1 MSKNISNLSGRI
13 GLKDNLFK
21 QISENT
27 LSDNPQDIKEIAKKH
42 NLGVSTLHGA
52 ESFYEFL
59 RPSHREKK
67 AFVCNG
73 SACMCAGTQDKLKD
87 KLKEKLGDDKV
98 GEMFC
103 LGHCYENHAFH
114 YDGENYAG
122 KDIEKIDQILKGEE
136 IKQEKFFSKSFATTS
151 FLMDDK
157 LSSTD
162 QFKDQLSK
170 FLKSDKK
177 EIVKSLLDSN
187 LTGRGGAGFPT
198 GMKWDFCSK
207 AKGDKKYVI
216 CNADEGD
223 SGAFSDRYLLEDQP
237 LKVIFGMVMC
247 GFVIGSDEGVLYIR
261 GEYPKSIEALNG
273 SINELKKLGLL
284 GENILGTDFSFDLGI
299 CIGQGAY
306 ICGEE
311 TALIASI
318 EAING
323 SINELKKLGLLGE
336 NILGT
341 NFSFDLGICIGQGA
355 YICGEETALIA
366 SIEGRRAEVD
376 VRPPFPVTEG
386 LYKKPTVVN
395 NVETLAAATG
405 ILING
410 SEKFSSIGNKKS
422 AGTKLVCLDSFF
434 NNPGVY
440 EIDMGTPMKKI
451 FNEIGGGYKEPLKA
465 FQIGGPL
472 GGVVPLSEIENLN
485 LDFQEFTAKG
495 FMLGHASVVS
505 IPKDF
510 SMAEYIH
517 HLFEFSAEESCG
529 KCFPGRL
536 GSYRGKEMFDQ
547 AKKKTAK
554 IPLKLLE
561 ELLVT
566 MKKGCLCALCGA
578 IPTPIQNILKYFG
591 DEMKNDMVKDN

>member
-1 MSKNISNLSGRI
+1 MSKNISNLSGKV
-13 GLKDNLFK
+13 GLKYNLFQK
-21 QISENT
+21 I
-27 LSDNPQDIKEIAKKH
+27 SDNVLNNHPKDNKDIANEY
-42 NLGVSTLHGA
+42 NLGVSTVYGA

-59 RPSHREKK
+59 RPAHREKK

-73 SACMCAGTQDKLKD
+73 SACMCSGTQDKLKET
-87 KLKEKLGDDKV
+87 LREKLGKDKV
-98 GEMFC
+98 GTMFC
-103 LGHCYENHAFH
+103 LGYCYENNAFH
-114 YDGENYAG
+114 YNGENYAG
-122 KDIEKIDQILKGEE
+122 KDIEKIDQIIKGEK
-136 IKQEKFFSKSFATTS
+136 IQQDKYFSKSYATTS

-157 LSSTD
+157 LLSIS
-162 QFKDQLSK
+162 QVREQLTK
-170 FLKSDKK
+170 FLKTDKK
-177 EIVKSLLDSN
+177 EIIKTILDSN

-198 GMKWDFCSK
+198 GMKWDFCSREK
-207 AKGDKKYVI
+207 VKKKYVI

-237 LKVIFGMVMC
+237 LKVLFAMIIC
-247 GFVIGSDEGVLYIR
+247 GYVIGSDEGVLYIR
-261 GEYPKSIEALNG
+261 GEYPKSIEAING
-273 SINELKKLGLL
+273 CINELKKAGLL
-284 GENILGTDFSFDLGI
+284 GENILGTGFSFDI
-299 CIGQGAY
+299 Y
-306 ICGEE
+306 
-311 TALIASI
+311 
-318 EAING
+318 
-323 SINELKKLGLLGE
+323 
-336 NILGT
+336 
-341 NFSFDLGICIGQGA
+341 ICIGQGA

-395 NVETLAAATG
+395 NVETLAAVTG

-410 SEKFSSIGNKKS
+410 ADKFAAIGNKKS

-434 NNPGVY
+434 KNPGVY

-451 FNEIGGGYKEPLKA
+451 FNEIGGGYKEPVKA

-472 GGVVPLSEIENLN
+472 GGVVPLSEIDNLN
-485 LDFQEFTAKG
+485 LDFQEFSAKG

-510 SMAEYIH
+510 PMVEYIH

-547 AKKKTAK
+547 VKNKTAK
-554 IPLKLLE
+554 IPLKLLND
-561 ELLVT
+561 LLVT
-566 MKKGCLCALCGA
+566 MQKGCLCALCGA
-578 IPTPIQNILKYFG
+578 IPTPINNILKYFSS
-591 DEMKNDMVKDN
+591 EMKNDISA

>member
-13 GLKDNLFK
+13 GLKNNLFQK
-21 QISENT
+21 ISERSLASTN
-27 LSDNPQDIKEIAKKH
+27 DNGMKEIADQY
-42 NLGVSTLHGA
+42 NVGVSTIHGA

-73 SACMCAGTQDKLKD
+73 SACMCAGTQGPLKKKLQ
-87 KLKEKLGDDKV
+87 EKLGKDKV

-122 KDIEKIDQILKGEE
+122 KDINKIDEIIKGKE
-136 IKQEKFFSKSFATTS
+136 IKQEKFFSKSYAKTS

-157 LSSTD
+157 LSNLD
-162 QFKDQLSK
+162 QFKQLFEK
-170 FLKSDKK
+170 VIKIDTK
-177 EIVKSLLDSN
+177 EIIKSLLDSN

-198 GMKWDFCSK
+198 GMKWDFCGKTKSE
-207 AKGDKKYVI
+207 KKYVV

-237 LKVIFGMVMC
+237 LKVLFGMVIC
-247 GFVIGSDEGVLYIR
+247 GYVIGSNEGVLYIR
-261 GEYPKSIEALNG
+261 GEYPKSIEAING
-273 SINELKKLGLL
+273 SINSLKEAGLL
-284 GENILGTDFSFDLGI
+284 GENILGTSFSFDL
-299 CIGQGAY
+299 
-306 ICGEE
+306 
-311 TALIASI
+311 
-318 EAING
+318 N
-323 SINELKKLGLLGE
+323 
-336 NILGT
+336 
-341 NFSFDLGICIGQGA
+341 ICIGQGA

-405 ILING
+405 ILIHG
-410 SEKFSSIGNKKS
+410 ADKFSSIGNKKS

-440 EIDMGTPMKKI
+440 EIDMGTPIKNI
-451 FNEIGGGYKEPLKA
+451 FNDIGGGFKEAVKA
-465 FQIGGPL
+465 LQIGGPL
-472 GGVVPLSEIENLN
+472 GGVVPLTEAEKLN
-485 LDFQEFTAKG
+485 LDFQEFTEAG
-495 FMLGHASVVS
+495 FMLGHGSIVS

-510 SMAEYIH
+510 PMVEYIH

-547 AKKKTAK
+547 YKNKSAK
-554 IPLKLLE
+554 IPLKLLN

-566 MKKGCLCALCGA
+566 MEKGCLCALCGA
-578 IPTPIQNILKYFG
+578 IPAPIMNILKYFG
-591 DEMKNDMVKDN
+591 DELKNDIVKDN

>member
-1 MSKNISNLSGRI
+1 MSKNISNLSGKV
-13 GLKDNLFK
+13 GLKYNLFQK
-21 QISENT
+21 I
-27 LSDNPQDIKEIAKKH
+27 SDNVLKNHPKDNKDIANEY
-42 NLGVSTLHGA
+42 NLGVSTVYGA

-59 RPSHREKK
+59 RPAHREKK

-73 SACMCAGTQDKLKD
+73 SACMCSGTQDKLKET
-87 KLKEKLGDDKV
+87 LREKLGKDKV
-98 GEMFC
+98 GTMFC
-103 LGHCYENHAFH
+103 LGYCYENNAFH
-114 YDGENYAG
+114 YNGENYAG
-122 KDIEKIDQILKGEE
+122 KDIEKIDQIIKGEK
-136 IKQEKFFSKSFATTS
+136 IQQDKYFSKSYATTS

-157 LSSTD
+157 LLSIS
-162 QFKDQLSK
+162 QVKEQLTK
-170 FLKSDKK
+170 FLKTDKK
-177 EIVKSLLDSN
+177 EIIKTILDSN

-198 GMKWDFCSK
+198 GMKWDFCSREK
-207 AKGDKKYVI
+207 VKKKYVI

-237 LKVIFGMVMC
+237 LKVLFAMIIC
-247 GFVIGSDEGVLYIR
+247 GYVIGSDEGVLYIR
-261 GEYPKSIEALNG
+261 GEYPKSIEAING
-273 SINELKKLGLL
+273 CINELKKAGLL
-284 GENILGTDFSFDLGI
+284 GENILGTGFSFDI
-299 CIGQGAY
+299 Y
-306 ICGEE
+306 
-311 TALIASI
+311 
-318 EAING
+318 
-323 SINELKKLGLLGE
+323 
-336 NILGT
+336 
-341 NFSFDLGICIGQGA
+341 ICIGQGA

-395 NVETLAAATG
+395 NVETLAAVTG

-410 SEKFSSIGNKKS
+410 ADKFAAIGNKKS

-434 NNPGVY
+434 KNPGVY

-451 FNEIGGGYKEPLKA
+451 FNEIGGGYKEPVKA

-472 GGVVPLSEIENLN
+472 GGVVPLSEIDNLN
-485 LDFQEFTAKG
+485 LDFQEFSAKG

-510 SMAEYIH
+510 PMVEYIH

-547 AKKKTAK
+547 VKNKTAK
-554 IPLKLLE
+554 IPMQLLNDLLK
-561 ELLVT
+561 T
-566 MKKGCLCALCGA
+566 MQKGCLCALCGA
-578 IPTPIQNILKYFG
+578 IPTPINNILKYFSS
-591 DEMKNDMVKDN
+591 EMKSDISA

>member
-1 MSKNISNLSGRI
+1 MSKNISKLSGRI
-13 GLKDNLFK
+13 GLKDNLFQK
-21 QISENT
+21 MSKIS
-27 LSDNPQDIKEIAKKH
+27 LSSKNGGSLNEIKEVAEKYHVGI
-42 NLGVSTLHGA
+42 STFHGA

-59 RPSHREKK
+59 RPEHRAKK

-73 SACMCAGTQDKLKD
+73 SACMCAGTQEPLKKKLQD
-87 KLKEKLGDDKV
+87 KLGDDKV

-122 KDIEKIDQILKGEE
+122 SDISKIDQIIKGEK
-136 IKQEKFFSKSFATTS
+136 IDQEKFFSKSFASTS

-157 LSSTD
+157 LSSID
-162 QFKDQLSK
+162 QFKENLNRFIK
-170 FLKSDKK
+170 ADKK
-177 EIVKSLLDSN
+177 EIISLLSSSN
-187 LTGRGGAGFPT
+187 LTGRGGAGFPA

-207 AKGDKKYVI
+207 TNSEKKYVV

-237 LKVIFGMVMC
+237 LKVLFAMMIC
-247 GFVIGSDEGVLYIR
+247 GYAIGSDEGVLYIR
-261 GEYPKSIEALNG
+261 GEYPKSIEAING
-273 SINELKKLGLL
+273 CINELKNKKLL
-284 GENILGTDFSFDLGI
+284 GKDILGTKFSFDL
-299 CIGQGAY
+299 
-306 ICGEE
+306 
-311 TALIASI
+311 
-318 EAING
+318 N
-323 SINELKKLGLLGE
+323 
-336 NILGT
+336 
-341 NFSFDLGICIGQGA
+341 ICIGQGA

-405 ILING
+405 ILLNG
-410 SEKFSSIGNKKS
+410 ADKFSSIGNKKS

-434 NNPGVY
+434 KNPGVY
-440 EIDMGTPMKKI
+440 EIDMGTSMKKI
-451 FNEIGGGYKEPLKA
+451 FNEIGGGFKEPVKA
-465 FQIGGPL
+465 LQIGGPL
-472 GGVVPLSEIENLN
+472 GGVIPIAEAEKLN
-485 LDFQEFTAKG
+485 LDFQEFSAAG
-495 FMLGHASVVS
+495 FMLGHASIVS
-505 IPKDF
+505 IPKNF
-510 SMAEYIH
+510 PMVEYIH

-547 AKKKTAK
+547 AKNKTAK
-554 IPLKLLE
+554 IPLKLLN

-566 MKKGCLCALCGA
+566 MQKGCLCALCGA
-578 IPTPIQNILKYFG
+578 IPMPIMNILKYFG

>member
-1 MSKNISNLSGRI
+1 MSKNISNLSGKV
-13 GLKDNLFK
+13 GLKHNLFQK
-21 QISENT
+21 I
-27 LSDNPQDIKEIAKKH
+27 SDNVLKNHPKDNKEIANEY
-42 NLGVSTLHGA
+42 NLGVSTVYGA

-59 RPSHREKK
+59 RPAHREKK

-73 SACMCAGTQDKLKD
+73 SACMCSGTQDKLKET
-87 KLKEKLGDDKV
+87 LREKLGKDKV
-98 GEMFC
+98 GTMFC
-103 LGHCYENHAFH
+103 LGYCYENNAFH
-114 YDGENYAG
+114 YNGENYAG
-122 KDIEKIDQILKGEE
+122 KDIEKIDQIIKGEK
-136 IKQEKFFSKSFATTS
+136 IQQDKYFSKSYATTS

-157 LSSTD
+157 LLSIS
-162 QFKDQLSK
+162 QVREQLTK
-170 FLKSDKK
+170 FLKTDKK
-177 EIVKSLLDSN
+177 EIIKTILDSN

-198 GMKWDFCSK
+198 GMKWDFCSREK
-207 AKGDKKYVI
+207 VKKKYVI

-237 LKVIFGMVMC
+237 LKVLFAMIIC
-247 GFVIGSDEGVLYIR
+247 GYVIGGDEGVLYIR
-261 GEYPKSIEALNG
+261 GEYPKSIEAING
-273 SINELKKLGLL
+273 CINELKKAGLL
-284 GENILGTDFSFDLGI
+284 GENILGTGFSFDI
-299 CIGQGAY
+299 Y
-306 ICGEE
+306 
-311 TALIASI
+311 
-318 EAING
+318 
-323 SINELKKLGLLGE
+323 
-336 NILGT
+336 
-341 NFSFDLGICIGQGA
+341 ICIGQGA

-395 NVETLAAATG
+395 NVETLAAVTG

-410 SEKFSSIGNKKS
+410 ADKFAAIGNKKS

-434 NNPGVY
+434 KNPGVY

-451 FNEIGGGYKEPLKA
+451 FNEIGGGYKEPVKA

-472 GGVVPLSEIENLN
+472 GGVVPLSEIDNLN
-485 LDFQEFTAKG
+485 LDFQEFSAKG

-510 SMAEYIH
+510 PMVEYIH

-547 AKKKTAK
+547 VKNKTAK
-554 IPLKLLE
+554 IPLKLLND
-561 ELLVT
+561 LLVT
-566 MKKGCLCALCGA
+566 MQKGCLCALCGA
-578 IPTPIQNILKYFG
+578 IPTPIMNILKYFSN
-591 DEMKNDMVKDN
+591 EMKNDISA

>member
-13 GLKDNLFK
+13 GLKNNLFQK
-21 QISENT
+21 ISERSLKSKND
-27 LSDNPQDIKEIAKKH
+27 SGIKEIAEEYKM
-42 NLGVSTLHGA
+42 GVSTIHGA

-73 SACMCAGTQDKLKD
+73 SACMCAGTQETLKK
-87 KLKEKLGDDKV
+87 KLKEKLGKDKV

-122 KDIEKIDQILKGEE
+122 KDINQIDKIIKGEN
-136 IKQEKFFSKSFATTS
+136 IKQDKYISKSFATTS

-157 LSSTD
+157 LSNID
-162 QFKDQLSK
+162 QVKNNLKK
-170 FLKSDKK
+170 FLNTDKK
-177 EIVKSLLDSN
+177 EIVNSLLSSN

-207 AKGDKKYVI
+207 AKSEKKYVV

-237 LKVIFGMVMC
+237 LKVLFGMIIC
-247 GFVIGSDEGVLYIR
+247 GYVIGSNEGVLYIR
-261 GEYPKSIEALNG
+261 GEYPKSIEA
-273 SINELKKLGLL
+273 
-284 GENILGTDFSFDLGI
+284 
-299 CIGQGAY
+299 
-306 ICGEE
+306 
-311 TALIASI
+311 
-318 EAING
+318 ING
-323 SINELKKLGLLGE
+323 SINELKNAGLLGE
-336 NILGT
+336 KILGT
-341 NFSFDLGICIGQGA
+341 NFSFDLNICIGQGA

-405 ILING
+405 ILLNG
-410 SEKFSSIGNKKS
+410 ADKFSAIGNKKS

-451 FNEIGGGYKEPLKA
+451 FEEFGGGLKEDIKA

-472 GGVVPLSEIENLN
+472 GGVVPASEIEKLN
-485 LDFQEFTAKG
+485 LDFQEFTAAG

-505 IPKDF
+505 IPKNF

-547 AKKKTAK
+547 LKKGTSK
-554 IPLKLLE
+554 IPIKLLN
-561 ELLVT
+561 ELLIT

-578 IPTPIQNILKYFG
+578 IPTPIMNILKYFG
-591 DEMKNDMVKDN
+591 DEMKNDILKDN

>member
-13 GLKDNLFK
+13 GLKNNLFQK
-21 QISENT
+21 ISERS
-27 LSDNPQDIKEIAKKH
+27 LKSKDSAGMKEIA
-42 NLGVSTLHGA
+42 NEYNMGVSTIHGA

-73 SACMCAGTQDKLKD
+73 SACMCAGTQEPLKKKLQDKL
-87 KLKEKLGDDKV
+87 GSDKV

-103 LGHCYENHAFH
+103 LGYCYENNAFH

-122 KDIEKIDQILKGEE
+122 NDINKIDDIIKGKS
-136 IKQEKFFSKSFATTS
+136 IIQEKFVSKSYATTS

-157 LSSTD
+157 LSD
-162 QFKDQLSK
+162 LNKFKDHLGK
-170 FLKSDKK
+170 FLKKDKE
-177 EIVKSLLDSN
+177 EIIKSLLLSN

-207 AKGDKKYVI
+207 AKSEKKYVI

-237 LKVIFGMVMC
+237 LKVIFGMVIC
-247 GFVIGSDEGVLYIR
+247 GYVIGGNEGVLYIR
-261 GEYPKSIEALNG
+261 GEYPKSIEALNA
-273 SINELKKLGLL
+273 SINALKEAGLL
-284 GENILGTDFSFDLGI
+284 GEKILGTDFCFDL
-299 CIGQGAY
+299 
-306 ICGEE
+306 
-311 TALIASI
+311 
-318 EAING
+318 N
-323 SINELKKLGLLGE
+323 
-336 NILGT
+336 
-341 NFSFDLGICIGQGA
+341 ICIGQGA

-395 NVETLAAATG
+395 NVETLAAAAG
-405 ILING
+405 ILLNG
-410 SEKFSSIGNKKS
+410 AEKFSSIGNKKS

-440 EIDMGTPMKKI
+440 EIDMCTPMKKI
-451 FNEIGGGYKEPLKA
+451 FYEIGGGLNKPVKA

-472 GGVVPLSEIENLN
+472 GGVVPTQEIENLN
-485 LDFQEFTAKG
+485 LDFQEFTKAG

-505 IPKDF
+505 IPSNFNMID
-510 SMAEYIH
+510 YIH

-547 AKKKTAK
+547 VKNKSAK
-554 IPLKLLE
+554 IPLKLLND
-561 ELLVT
+561 LLIT

-578 IPTPIQNILKYFG
+578 IPTPIMNILKYFG
-591 DEMKNDMVKDN
+591 DEVKDDIVKEN

>member
-1 MSKNISNLSGRI
+1 MSKNISNLSGKV
-13 GLKDNLFK
+13 GLKHNLFQK
-21 QISENT
+21 ISENV
-27 LSDNPQDIKEIAKKH
+27 LKNHPKDNKEIANEY
-42 NLGVSTLHGA
+42 NLGVSTVYGA

-59 RPSHREKK
+59 RPAHREKK

-73 SACMCAGTQDKLKD
+73 SACMCAGTQDKLKET
-87 KLKEKLGDDKV
+87 LKAKLGQDKV
-98 GEMFC
+98 GSMFC
-103 LGHCYENHAFH
+103 LGYCYENNAFH
-114 YDGENYAG
+114 YNGENYAG
-122 KDIEKIDQILKGEE
+122 KDIEKIDQILKGEK
-136 IKQEKFFSKSFATTS
+136 IKQDKFFSKSYATTS

-157 LSSTD
+157 LSSIS
-162 QFKDQLSK
+162 QVKDQLSK
-170 FLKSDKK
+170 FLKKDKK
-177 EIVKSLLDSN
+177 EIIKSILDSN

-198 GMKWDFCSK
+198 GMKWDFCSREK
-207 AKGDKKYVI
+207 VKKKYVI

-237 LKVIFGMVMC
+237 LKVLFAMIIC
-247 GFVIGSDEGVLYIR
+247 GYVIGSDEGVLYIR
-261 GEYPKSIEALNG
+261 GEYPKSIEAING
-273 SINELKKLGLL
+273 CINKLKKAGLL
-284 GENILGTDFSFDLGI
+284 GENILGTGFSFDI
-299 CIGQGAY
+299 Y
-306 ICGEE
+306 
-311 TALIASI
+311 
-318 EAING
+318 
-323 SINELKKLGLLGE
+323 
-336 NILGT
+336 
-341 NFSFDLGICIGQGA
+341 ICIGQGA

-395 NVETLAAATG
+395 NVETLAAVTG

-410 SEKFSSIGNKKS
+410 ADKFAAIGNKKS

-434 NNPGVY
+434 KNPGVY

-451 FNEIGGGYKEPLKA
+451 FNDIGGGYKEPVKA

-472 GGVVPLSEIENLN
+472 GGVVPLSEIDNLN
-485 LDFQEFTAKG
+485 LDFQEFSAKG

-510 SMAEYIH
+510 PMVEYIH

-547 AKKKTAK
+547 VKKKTAK
-554 IPLKLLE
+554 IPMQLLNDLLK
-561 ELLVT
+561 T
-566 MKKGCLCALCGA
+566 MQKGCLCALCGA
-578 IPTPIQNILKYFG
+578 IPTPINNILKYFSS
-591 DEMKNDMVKDN
+591 EMKNDISA

>member
-13 GLKDNLFK
+13 GLKNNLFQK
-21 QISENT
+21 ISERSLASTN
-27 LSDNPQDIKEIAKKH
+27 DNGMKEIADQY
-42 NLGVSTLHGA
+42 NVGVSTIHGA

-59 RPSHREKK
+59 RPAHREKK

-73 SACMCAGTQDKLKD
+73 SACMCAGTQGPLKKKLQ
-87 KLKEKLGDDKV
+87 EKLGEDKI

-122 KDIEKIDQILKGEE
+122 KDINKIDEIIKGKE
-136 IKQEKFFSKSFATTS
+136 IKQEKFFSKSYAKTS

-157 LSSTD
+157 LSNLD
-162 QFKDQLSK
+162 QFKQLFEK
-170 FLKSDKK
+170 VIKIDTK
-177 EIVKSLLDSN
+177 EIIKSLLDSN

-198 GMKWDFCSK
+198 GMKWDFCGKTKSE
-207 AKGDKKYVI
+207 KKYVV

-237 LKVIFGMVMC
+237 LKVLFGMVIC
-247 GFVIGSDEGVLYIR
+247 GYVIGSNEGVLYIR
-261 GEYPKSIEALNG
+261 GEYPKSIEAING
-273 SINELKKLGLL
+273 SINSLKEAGLL
-284 GENILGTDFSFDLGI
+284 GENILGTSFSFDL
-299 CIGQGAY
+299 
-306 ICGEE
+306 
-311 TALIASI
+311 
-318 EAING
+318 N
-323 SINELKKLGLLGE
+323 
-336 NILGT
+336 
-341 NFSFDLGICIGQGA
+341 ICIGQGA

-405 ILING
+405 ILIHG
-410 SEKFSSIGNKKS
+410 ADKFSSIGNKKS

-440 EIDMGTPMKKI
+440 EIDMGTPIKNI
-451 FNEIGGGYKEPLKA
+451 FNDIGGGFKEAVKA
-465 FQIGGPL
+465 LQIGGPL
-472 GGVVPLSEIENLN
+472 GGVVPLTEVEKLN
-485 LDFQEFTAKG
+485 LDFQEFTEAG
-495 FMLGHASVVS
+495 FMLGHGSIVS

-510 SMAEYIH
+510 PMVEYIH

-547 AKKKTAK
+547 FKNKSTK
-554 IPLKLLE
+554 IPLKLLN

-566 MKKGCLCALCGA
+566 MQKGCLCALCGA
-578 IPTPIQNILKYFG
+578 IPTPIMNILKYFG
-591 DEMKNDMVKDN
+591 DELKNDIVKDN

>member
-13 GLKDNLFK
+13 GLKNNLFQK
-21 QISENT
+21 ISERSLASTN
-27 LSDNPQDIKEIAKKH
+27 DNGMKEIADQY
-42 NLGVSTLHGA
+42 NVGVSTIHGA

-73 SACMCAGTQDKLKD
+73 SACMCGGTQGPLKKKLQ
-87 KLKEKLGDDKV
+87 EKLGEDKV
-98 GEMFC
+98 GKMFC

-122 KDIEKIDQILKGEE
+122 KDINKIDEIIKGKE
-136 IKQEKFFSKSFATTS
+136 IKQEKFFSKSYAKTS

-157 LSSTD
+157 LSNLD
-162 QFKDQLSK
+162 QFKQLFEK
-170 FLKSDKK
+170 VIKIDTK
-177 EIVKSLLDSN
+177 EIIKSLLDSN

-198 GMKWDFCSK
+198 GMKWDFCGKTKSE
-207 AKGDKKYVI
+207 KKYVV

-237 LKVIFGMVMC
+237 LKVLFGMVIC
-247 GFVIGSDEGVLYIR
+247 GYVIGSNEGVLYIR
-261 GEYPKSIEALNG
+261 GEYPKSIEAING
-273 SINELKKLGLL
+273 SINSLKEAGLL
-284 GENILGTDFSFDLGI
+284 GENILGTSFSFDL
-299 CIGQGAY
+299 
-306 ICGEE
+306 
-311 TALIASI
+311 
-318 EAING
+318 N
-323 SINELKKLGLLGE
+323 
-336 NILGT
+336 
-341 NFSFDLGICIGQGA
+341 ICIGQGA

-405 ILING
+405 ILIHG
-410 SEKFSSIGNKKS
+410 ADKFSSIGNKKS

-440 EIDMGTPMKKI
+440 EIDMGTPIKNI
-451 FNEIGGGYKEPLKA
+451 FNDIGGGFKEAVKA
-465 FQIGGPL
+465 LQIGGPL
-472 GGVVPLSEIENLN
+472 GGVVPLTEAEKLN
-485 LDFQEFTAKG
+485 LDFQEFTEAG
-495 FMLGHASVVS
+495 FMLGHGSIVS

-510 SMAEYIH
+510 PMVEYIH

-547 AKKKTAK
+547 FKNKSAK
-554 IPLKLLE
+554 IPLKLLN

-566 MKKGCLCALCGA
+566 MQKGCLCALCGA
-578 IPTPIQNILKYFG
+578 IPTPIMNILKYFG
-591 DEMKNDMVKDN
+591 DELKNDIVKDN

>member
-1 MSKNISNLSGRI
+1 VSKNISNLSGRI

-21 QISENT
+21 KISENS
-27 LSDNPQDIKEIAKKH
+27 LSNSPKDIKDIAKEY

-73 SACMCAGTQDKLKD
+73 SACMCAGTQE
-87 KLKEKLGDDKV
+87 KLKETLKSKLGDDKV

-103 LGHCYENHAFH
+103 LGHCYENKAFH

-122 KDIEKIDQILKGEE
+122 NDIEKIDQIIKGEK
-136 IKQEKFFSKSFATTS
+136 IDQDKYFSKSFASTS

-157 LSSTD
+157 LSTIEK
-162 QFKDQLSK
+162 FKDHLNVV
-170 FLKSDKK
+170 LKKDKK
-177 EIVKSLLDSN
+177 EIIQSLLNSN

-207 AKGDKKYVI
+207 APGDKKYVI

-247 GFVIGSDEGVLYIR
+247 GYVIGSNEGVLYIR
-261 GEYPKSIEALNG
+261 GEYPKSIEA
-273 SINELKKLGLL
+273 
-284 GENILGTDFSFDLGI
+284 
-299 CIGQGAY
+299 
-306 ICGEE
+306 
-311 TALIASI
+311 
-318 EAING
+318 ING
-323 SINELKKLGLLGE
+323 CINQLKQDGLLGE

-341 NFSFDLGICIGQGA
+341 NFSFDLNICIGQGA

-395 NVETLAAATG
+395 NVETLAAAAG
-405 ILING
+405 IHLNG
-410 SEKFSSIGNKKS
+410 AEKFSAIGNKKS

-434 NNPGVY
+434 NNPGIY
-440 EIDMGTPMKKI
+440 EIEMGTPMKKI
-451 FNEIGGGYKEPLKA
+451 FEEIGGGYKEPVKA

-472 GGVVPLSEIENLN
+472 GGVVPLSEIDNLN

-510 SMAEYIH
+510 PMTEYIH

-547 AKKKTAK
+547 FKNKTAK
-554 IPLKLLE
+554 IPLKLLN

-566 MKKGCLCALCGA
+566 MQKGCLCALCGA
-578 IPTPIQNILKYFG
+578 IPTPIMNILKYFG

>member
-13 GLKDNLFK
+13 GLKNNLFQK
-21 QISENT
+21 
-27 LSDNPQDIKEIAKKH
+27 LSDRSLNSKDDAGIKEIAEEYKM
-42 NLGVSTLHGA
+42 GVSTIHGA

-73 SACMCAGTQDKLKD
+73 SACMCAGTQEPLKKKLQ
-87 KLKEKLGDDKV
+87 EKLGDDKV

-122 KDIEKIDQILKGEE
+122 NDINQIDQIIKGEK

-157 LSSTD
+157 LSNFD
-162 QFKDQLSK
+162 QFKEHLEK
-170 FLKSDKK
+170 FIKTDKK
-177 EIVKSLLDSN
+177 EIINSLLSSN

-207 AKGDKKYVI
+207 TKSEKKYVV

-237 LKVIFGMVMC
+237 LKVLFGMIVC
-247 GFVIGSDEGVLYIR
+247 GFVIGSNEGVLYIR
-261 GEYPKSIEALNG
+261 GEYPKSIETING
-273 SINELKKLGLL
+273 CINSLKEAGLL
-284 GENILGTDFSFDLGI
+284 GEKILGTEFSFDL
-299 CIGQGAY
+299 
-306 ICGEE
+306 
-311 TALIASI
+311 
-318 EAING
+318 N
-323 SINELKKLGLLGE
+323 
-336 NILGT
+336 
-341 NFSFDLGICIGQGA
+341 ICIGQGA

-405 ILING
+405 ILLNG
-410 SEKFSSIGNKKS
+410 AEKFSSVGNKKS

-451 FNEIGGGYKEPLKA
+451 FEEYGGGYKEDVKA

-472 GGVVPLSEIENLN
+472 GGVVPISEIEKLN
-485 LDFQEFTAKG
+485 LDFQEFTKAG

-510 SMAEYIH
+510 NMAEYIH

-529 KCFPGRL
+529 KCFPGRI

-547 AKKKTAK
+547 LKKGTSK
-554 IPLKLLE
+554 IPLKLLN

-566 MKKGCLCALCGA
+566 MQKGCLCALCGA
-578 IPTPIQNILKYFG
+578 IPTPIMNILKYFG
-591 DEMKNDMVKDN
+591 DEIKNDIVKDN

>member
-1 MSKNISNLSGRI
+1 MSKNISKLSGRI
-13 GLKDNLFK
+13 GLKNNLFQK
-21 QISENT
+21 MSDSS
-27 LSDNPQDIKEIAKKH
+27 LSSKNGGGITKIKEIADEYH
-42 NLGVSTLHGA
+42 VGISTVHGA

-59 RPSHREKK
+59 RPEHRAKK

-73 SACMCAGTQDKLKD
+73 SACMCAGTQESLKKKLQ
-87 KLKEKLGDDKV
+87 EKLGNDKV

-103 LGHCYENHAFH
+103 LGHCYENYAFH

-122 KDIEKIDQILKGEE
+122 KDINRIDQIINGQKIE
-136 IKQEKFFSKSFATTS
+136 QEKFFSKSFATTS

-157 LSSTD
+157 LSNID
-162 QFKDQLSK
+162 QFKENLNK
-170 FLKSDKK
+170 FIKTDKK
-177 EIVKSLLDSN
+177 EIINSLLSSN

-207 AKGDKKYVI
+207 TKSEKKYVV

-237 LKVIFGMVMC
+237 LKVLFAMMIC
-247 GFVIGSDEGVLYIR
+247 GYAIGSDEGVLYIR
-261 GEYPKSIEALNG
+261 GEYPKSIEAING
-273 SINELKKLGLL
+273 CINALKDKKLL
-284 GENILGTDFSFDLGI
+284 GKEILGTKFSFDL
-299 CIGQGAY
+299 
-306 ICGEE
+306 
-311 TALIASI
+311 
-318 EAING
+318 N
-323 SINELKKLGLLGE
+323 
-336 NILGT
+336 
-341 NFSFDLGICIGQGA
+341 ICIGQGA

-395 NVETLAAATG
+395 NVESLAAATG
-405 ILING
+405 ILLNG
-410 SEKFSSIGNKKS
+410 ADKFSAIGNKKS

-434 NNPGVY
+434 KNPGVY

-451 FNEIGGGYKEPLKA
+451 FHEIGGGFNEPIKA
-465 FQIGGPL
+465 FQVGGPL
-472 GGVVPLSEIENLN
+472 GGVIPLDIAESLN
-485 LDFQEFTAKG
+485 LDFQEFTKAG

-505 IPKDF
+505 IPKNFKMFD
-510 SMAEYIH
+510 YIH
-517 HLFEFSAEESCG
+517 HLFEFTAEESCG

-547 AKKKTAK
+547 AEKKENK
-554 IPLKLLE
+554 IPLKLLN
-561 ELLVT
+561 ELLET

-578 IPTPIQNILKYFG
+578 IPVPISNILKYFG
-591 DEMKNDMVKDN
+591 DEIKSDIKA

>member
-1 MSKNISNLSGRI
+1 MSKNISKLSGRI
-13 GLKDNLFK
+13 GLRDNLFDE
-21 QISENT
+21 ISRSSLN
-27 LSDNPQDIKEIAKKH
+27 SDNGKGIKDIKEIAEKYKV
-42 NLGVSTLHGA
+42 GVSTIHGA

-73 SACMCAGTQDKLKD
+73 SACMCAGTQEPLKE

-103 LGHCYENHAFH
+103 LGYCYENHAFH
-114 YDGENYAG
+114 YDGKNYAG
-122 KDIEKIDQILKGEE
+122 EDIKKIDQIIKGEE
-136 IKQEKFFSKSFATTS
+136 INQEKFFSKSYATTS

-157 LSSTD
+157 LSNLSK
-162 QFKDQLSK
+162 FKDQLSK
-170 FLKSDKK
+170 FLKTEKS
-177 EIVKSLLDSN
+177 EIIKSLLSSN

-207 AKGDKKYVI
+207 AKSDKKYVI

-223 SGAFSDRYLLEDQP
+223 SGAYSDRYLLEDQP
-237 LKVIFGMVMC
+237 LKVIFGMVLC
-247 GFVIGSDEGVLYIR
+247 GYVIGGDEGVLYIR

-273 SINELKKLGLL
+273 SINSLKEAGLL
-284 GENILGTDFSFDLGI
+284 GKNILGTDFSFDL
-299 CIGQGAY
+299 
-306 ICGEE
+306 
-311 TALIASI
+311 
-318 EAING
+318 N
-323 SINELKKLGLLGE
+323 
-336 NILGT
+336 
-341 NFSFDLGICIGQGA
+341 ICIGQGA

-395 NVETLAAATG
+395 NVETLAAAAG
-405 ILING
+405 ILLNG
-410 SEKFSSIGNKKS
+410 AEKFSSIGNKKS

-440 EIDMGTPMKKI
+440 EIDMGTSMKKV
-451 FNEIGGGYKEPLKA
+451 FYEIGGGLNKSVKA

-472 GGVVPLSEIENLN
+472 GGVVPTKEIDNLN
-485 LDFQEFTAKG
+485 LDFQEFTAAG

-505 IPKDF
+505 IPSDF
-510 SMAEYIH
+510 NMVDYIH
-517 HLFEFSAEESCG
+517 HLFEFTAEESCG

-547 AKKKTAK
+547 VKNKSAK
-554 IPLKLLE
+554 IPLKLLN
-561 ELLVT
+561 ELLIT

-578 IPTPIQNILKYFG
+578 IPTPIMNILKYFG
-591 DEMKNDMVKDN
+591 HEMKDDMVKEN

>member
-1 MSKNISNLSGRI
+1 MSKNISKLSGRI
-13 GLKDNLFK
+13 GLRDNLFDE
-21 QISENT
+21 ISRSSLN
-27 LSDNPQDIKEIAKKH
+27 SDNGKGIKDIKEIAEKYKV
-42 NLGVSTLHGA
+42 GVSTIHGA

-73 SACMCAGTQDKLKD
+73 SACMCAGTQEPLKE
-87 KLKEKLGDDKV
+87 KLKEKLGNDKV

-103 LGHCYENHAFH
+103 LGYCYENHAFH
-114 YDGENYAG
+114 YDGKNYAG
-122 KDIEKIDQILKGEE
+122 EDIKKIDQIIKGEE
-136 IKQEKFFSKSFATTS
+136 INQEKFFSKSYATTS

-157 LSSTD
+157 LSD
-162 QFKDQLSK
+162 LRKFKDQLSK
-170 FLKSDKK
+170 FLKTEKS
-177 EIVKSLLDSN
+177 EIIKSLLSSN

-207 AKGDKKYVI
+207 AKSDKKYVI

-223 SGAFSDRYLLEDQP
+223 SGAYSDRYLLEDQP
-237 LKVIFGMVMC
+237 LKVIFGMVLC
-247 GFVIGSDEGVLYIR
+247 GYVIGGDEGVLYIR

-273 SINELKKLGLL
+273 SINSLKEAGLL
-284 GENILGTDFSFDLGI
+284 GKNILGTGFSFDL
-299 CIGQGAY
+299 
-306 ICGEE
+306 
-311 TALIASI
+311 
-318 EAING
+318 N
-323 SINELKKLGLLGE
+323 
-336 NILGT
+336 
-341 NFSFDLGICIGQGA
+341 ICIGQGA

-395 NVETLAAATG
+395 NVETLAAAAG
-405 ILING
+405 ILLNG
-410 SEKFSSIGNKKS
+410 AEKFSSIGNKKS

-440 EIDMGTPMKKI
+440 EIDMGTSMKKV
-451 FNEIGGGYKEPLKA
+451 FYEIGGGLNKSVKA

-472 GGVVPLSEIENLN
+472 GGVVPIKEIDNLN
-485 LDFQEFTAKG
+485 LDFQEFTAAG

-505 IPKDF
+505 IPSDF
-510 SMAEYIH
+510 NMVDYIH
-517 HLFEFSAEESCG
+517 HLFEFTAEESCG

-547 AKKKTAK
+547 VRNKSAK
-554 IPLKLLE
+554 IPLKLLN
-561 ELLVT
+561 ELLIT

-578 IPTPIQNILKYFG
+578 IPTPIMNILKYFG
-591 DEMKNDMVKDN
+591 HEMKDDMVKEN

>member
-1 MSKNISNLSGRI
+1 VSKNISNLSGRI
-13 GLKDNLFK
+13 GLKNNLFQK
-21 QISENT
+21 ISERSLASKN
-27 LSDNPQDIKEIAKKH
+27 DNGMKEIADQY
-42 NLGVSTLHGA
+42 NVGVSTIHGA

-59 RPSHREKK
+59 RPSHRAKK

-73 SACMCAGTQDKLKD
+73 SACMCAGTQEPLKKKLQ
-87 KLKEKLGDDKV
+87 EKLGEDKI

-114 YDGENYAG
+114 YDGKNYAG
-122 KDIEKIDQILKGEE
+122 KDINKIDEIIKGKE
-136 IKQEKFFSKSFATTS
+136 IKQEKFFSKSYAKTS

-157 LSSTD
+157 LSNLE
-162 QFKDQLSK
+162 QFKQLFEK
-170 FLKSDKK
+170 VIKIDTK
-177 EIVKSLLDSN
+177 EIIKSLLDSN

-198 GMKWDFCSK
+198 GMKWDFCGKEKSE
-207 AKGDKKYVI
+207 KKYVV

-237 LKVIFGMVMC
+237 LKVLFGMVIC
-247 GFVIGSDEGVLYIR
+247 GYVIGSNEGVLYIR
-261 GEYPKSIEALNG
+261 GEYPKSIEAING
-273 SINELKKLGLL
+273 SINSLKKAGLL
-284 GENILGTDFSFDLGI
+284 GENILGTSFSFDL
-299 CIGQGAY
+299 
-306 ICGEE
+306 
-311 TALIASI
+311 
-318 EAING
+318 N
-323 SINELKKLGLLGE
+323 
-336 NILGT
+336 
-341 NFSFDLGICIGQGA
+341 ICIGQGA

-405 ILING
+405 ILIHG
-410 SEKFSSIGNKKS
+410 ADKFSSIGNKKS

-440 EIDMGTPMKKI
+440 EIDMGTPIKNI
-451 FNEIGGGYKEPLKA
+451 FNDIGGGFKEAVKA
-465 FQIGGPL
+465 LQIGGPL
-472 GGVVPLSEIENLN
+472 GGVVPLTEAEKLN
-485 LDFQEFTAKG
+485 LDFQEFIEAG
-495 FMLGHASVVS
+495 FMLGHGSIVS

-510 SMAEYIH
+510 PMVEYIH

-547 AKKKTAK
+547 FKNKSTK
-554 IPLKLLE
+554 IPLKLLN

-566 MKKGCLCALCGA
+566 MQKGCLCALCGA
-578 IPTPIQNILKYFG
+578 IPTPIVNILKYFG
-591 DEMKNDMVKDN
+591 DEMKNDIVNDN

>member
-1 MSKNISNLSGRI
+1 VSKNISNLSGRI
-13 GLKDNLFK
+13 GLKNNLFQK
-21 QISENT
+21 ISDRSKN
-27 LSDNPQDIKEIAKKH
+27 SSNNDGIKEIA
-42 NLGVSTLHGA
+42 NEYNMGVSTIHGA

-73 SACMCAGTQDKLKD
+73 SACMCAGTQESLKK
-87 KLKEKLGDDKV
+87 KLKEKLGDNKV

-114 YDGENYAG
+114 YNGENYAG
-122 KDIEKIDQILKGEE
+122 NDINNIDQIVKGED
-136 IKQEKFFSKSFATTS
+136 IKQEKFFSKSFASKS
-151 FLMDDK
+151 FLMDNK
-157 LSSTD
+157 LESTK
-162 QFKDQLSK
+162 QFETLLKK
-170 FLKSDKK
+170 FINTDKK
-177 EIVKSLLDSN
+177 EIIKSLLDSN
-187 LTGRGGAGFPT
+187 LSGRGGAGFPT
-198 GMKWDFCSK
+198 GLKWDFCSK
-207 AKGDKKYVI
+207 EKSKKKYVI

-237 LKVIFGMVMC
+237 LKVLFGMIIC
-247 GFVIGSDEGVLYIR
+247 GYVIGSNEGVLYIR
-261 GEYPKSIEALNG
+261 GEYPKSIE
-273 SINELKKLGLL
+273 S
-284 GENILGTDFSFDLGI
+284 
-299 CIGQGAY
+299 
-306 ICGEE
+306 
-311 TALIASI
+311 
-318 EAING
+318 ING
-323 SINELKKLGLLGE
+323 SINALKSSKLLGE

-341 NFSFDLGICIGQGA
+341 NFSFDLNICIGQGA

-410 SEKFSSIGNKKS
+410 PDKFSSIGNKKS
-422 AGTKLVCLDSFF
+422 AGTKLVCFDSFF

-440 EIDMGTPMKKI
+440 EVDMCTPMKKVI
-451 FNEIGGGYKEPLKA
+451 NEIGGGFKEPIKA
-465 FQIGGPL
+465 LQIGGPL
-472 GGVVPLSEIENLN
+472 GGIVPIKEVEKLN
-485 LDFQEFTAKG
+485 LDFQEFAEAG
-495 FMLGHASVVS
+495 FMLGHGSIVS

-510 SMAEYIH
+510 SMVKYIH

-529 KCFPGRL
+529 KCFPGRI

-547 AKKKTAK
+547 AINNSKK
-554 IPLKLLE
+554 IPAKLLD
-561 ELLVT
+561 ELLIT

-578 IPTPIQNILKYFG
+578 IPVPIMNIIKYFS
-591 DEMKNDMVKDN
+591 DEMKNDIVQEN

>member
-1 MSKNISNLSGRI
+1 MSKNISNLSGKV
-13 GLKDNLFK
+13 GLKYNLFQK
-21 QISENT
+21 I
-27 LSDNPQDIKEIAKKH
+27 SDNVLNNHPKDNKDIANEY
-42 NLGVSTLHGA
+42 NLGVSTVYGA

-59 RPSHREKK
+59 RPAHREKK

-73 SACMCAGTQDKLKD
+73 SACMCSGTQDKLKET
-87 KLKEKLGDDKV
+87 LREKLGKDKV
-98 GEMFC
+98 GTMFC
-103 LGHCYENHAFH
+103 LGYCYENNAFH
-114 YDGENYAG
+114 YNGENYAG
-122 KDIEKIDQILKGEE
+122 KDIEKIDQIIKGEK
-136 IKQEKFFSKSFATTS
+136 IQQDKYFSKSYATTS

-157 LSSTD
+157 LLSIS
-162 QFKDQLSK
+162 QVREQLTK
-170 FLKSDKK
+170 FLKTDKK
-177 EIVKSLLDSN
+177 EIIKTILDSN

-198 GMKWDFCSK
+198 GMKWDFCSREK
-207 AKGDKKYVI
+207 VKKKYVI

-237 LKVIFGMVMC
+237 LKVLFAMIIC
-247 GFVIGSDEGVLYIR
+247 GYVIGSDEGVLYIR
-261 GEYPKSIEALNG
+261 GEYPKSIEAING
-273 SINELKKLGLL
+273 CINELKKAGLL
-284 GENILGTDFSFDLGI
+284 GENILGTGFSFDI
-299 CIGQGAY
+299 Y
-306 ICGEE
+306 
-311 TALIASI
+311 
-318 EAING
+318 
-323 SINELKKLGLLGE
+323 
-336 NILGT
+336 
-341 NFSFDLGICIGQGA
+341 ICIGQGA

-395 NVETLAAATG
+395 NVETLAAVTG

-410 SEKFSSIGNKKS
+410 ADKFAAIGNKKS

-434 NNPGVY
+434 KNPGVY

-451 FNEIGGGYKEPLKA
+451 FNEIGGGYKEPVKA

-472 GGVVPLSEIENLN
+472 GGVVPLSEIDNLN
-485 LDFQEFTAKG
+485 LDFQEFSVKG

-510 SMAEYIH
+510 PMVEYIH

-547 AKKKTAK
+547 VKNKTAK
-554 IPLKLLE
+554 IPMQLLNDLLK
-561 ELLVT
+561 T
-566 MKKGCLCALCGA
+566 MQKGCLCALCGA
-578 IPTPIQNILKYFG
+578 IPTPINNILKYFSS
-591 DEMKNDMVKDN
+591 EMKNDISA

>member
-13 GLKDNLFK
+13 GLKNNLFQK
-21 QISENT
+21 ISERSLASTN
-27 LSDNPQDIKEIAKKH
+27 DNGMKEIADQY
-42 NLGVSTLHGA
+42 NVGVSTIHGA

-73 SACMCAGTQDKLKD
+73 SACMCAGTQGPLKKKLQ
-87 KLKEKLGDDKV
+87 EKLGEDKV

-122 KDIEKIDQILKGEE
+122 KDINNIDEIIKGKE
-136 IKQEKFFSKSFATTS
+136 IKQEKFFSKSYAKTS

-157 LSSTD
+157 LSNLD
-162 QFKDQLSK
+162 QFKQLFEK
-170 FLKSDKK
+170 VIKIDTK
-177 EIVKSLLDSN
+177 EIIKSLLDSN

-198 GMKWDFCSK
+198 GMKWDFCGKTKSE
-207 AKGDKKYVI
+207 KKYVV

-237 LKVIFGMVMC
+237 LKVLFGMVIC
-247 GFVIGSDEGVLYIR
+247 GYVIGSNEGVLYIR
-261 GEYPKSIEALNG
+261 GEYPKSIEAING
-273 SINELKKLGLL
+273 SINSLKEAGLL
-284 GENILGTDFSFDLGI
+284 GENILGTSFSFDL
-299 CIGQGAY
+299 
-306 ICGEE
+306 
-311 TALIASI
+311 
-318 EAING
+318 N
-323 SINELKKLGLLGE
+323 
-336 NILGT
+336 
-341 NFSFDLGICIGQGA
+341 ICIGQGA

-405 ILING
+405 ILIHG
-410 SEKFSSIGNKKS
+410 ADKFSSIGNKKS

-440 EIDMGTPMKKI
+440 EIDMGTPIKNI
-451 FNEIGGGYKEPLKA
+451 FNDIGGGFKEAVKA
-465 FQIGGPL
+465 LQIGGPL
-472 GGVVPLSEIENLN
+472 GGVVPLAEAEKLN
-485 LDFQEFTAKG
+485 LDFQEFTEAG
-495 FMLGHASVVS
+495 FTLGHAGVVS
-505 IPKDF
+505 IPKNF
-510 SMAEYIH
+510 PMVEYIH

-547 AKKKTAK
+547 YKNKSAK
-554 IPLKLLE
+554 IPLKLLN

-566 MKKGCLCALCGA
+566 MEKGCLCALCGA
-578 IPTPIQNILKYFG
+578 IPAPIMNILKYFG
-591 DEMKNDMVKDN
+591 DELKNDIVKDN

>member
-1 MSKNISNLSGRI
+1 MSKNISKLSGRI
-13 GLKDNLFK
+13 GLKDNLFQK
-21 QISENT
+21 LSERSLNSKNDEGMKELADKYHVGIST
-27 LSDNPQDIKEIAKKH
+27 I
-42 NLGVSTLHGA
+42 HGA

-59 RPSHREKK
+59 RPEHRKKK

-73 SACMCAGTQDKLKD
+73 SACMCAGTQNNLKKKLQ
-87 KLKEKLGDDKV
+87 EKLGKDKV

-103 LGHCYENHAFH
+103 LGYCYENHAFH
-114 YDGENYAG
+114 YDGKNYAG
-122 KDIEKIDQILKGEE
+122 NDIKKIDQIIKGDE
-136 IKQEKFFSKSFATTS
+136 IIQEKLISKSFSTTS

-157 LSSTD
+157 LSNVEK
-162 QFKDQLSK
+162 FKNYLND
-170 FLKSDKK
+170 FLKIDKK
-177 EIVKSLLDSN
+177 EIIKSLLSSN

-207 AKGDKKYVI
+207 AKSEKKYVV

-223 SGAFSDRYLLEDQP
+223 SGAFSDRYLLEEQP
-237 LKVIFGMVMC
+237 LKVIFGMVLC
-247 GFVIGSDEGVLYIR
+247 GYVIGGDEGVLYIR

-273 SINELKKLGLL
+273 SINSLKEKGLL
-284 GENILGTDFSFDLGI
+284 G
-299 CIGQGAY
+299 
-306 ICGEE
+306 
-311 TALIASI
+311 
-318 EAING
+318 
-323 SINELKKLGLLGE
+323 K

-341 NFSFDLGICIGQGA
+341 NFSFDLNICIGQGA

-395 NVETLAAATG
+395 NVETLAAVSG
-405 ILING
+405 ILLNG
-410 SEKFSSIGNKKS
+410 YEKFASVGNKKS

-440 EIDMGTPMKKI
+440 EIDMGTSMKKV
-451 FNEIGGGYKEPLKA
+451 FYEIGGGLKEPIKA

-472 GGVVPLSEIENLN
+472 GGVVPIQEIDKLN
-485 LDFQEFTAKG
+485 LDFQEFTNAG

-505 IPKDF
+505 IPKNF
-510 SMAEYIH
+510 SMIDYIH
-517 HLFEFSAEESCG
+517 HLFEFTAEESCG

-547 AKKKTAK
+547 VKKKTAK
-554 IPLKLLE
+554 IPLKLLN
-561 ELLVT
+561 ELLIT

-578 IPTPIQNILKYFG
+578 IPTPIMNILKYFG
-591 DEMKNDMVKDN
+591 DEMKDDMVREN

>member
-13 GLKDNLFK
+13 GLKNNLFQK
-21 QISENT
+21 MSERSLNSKNDQGMKELAEEYKMGIST
-27 LSDNPQDIKEIAKKH
+27 
-42 NLGVSTLHGA
+42 VHGA

-73 SACMCAGTQDKLKD
+73 SACMCAGTQGQLKKKLQ
-87 KLKEKLGDDKV
+87 EKLGEDKV

-122 KDIEKIDQILKGEE
+122 EDIKKIDQIISGDE
-136 IKQEKFFSKSFATTS
+136 IKQEKFFSKSYATTS

-157 LSSTD
+157 LSTID
-162 QFKDQLSK
+162 QFKELLSK
-170 FLKSDKK
+170 FLKTDKK
-177 EIVKSLLDSN
+177 EIIKSLLDSN

-207 AKGDKKYVI
+207 TNSKKKYVV

-237 LKVIFGMVMC
+237 LKVLFGMVIC
-247 GFVIGSDEGVLYIR
+247 GYVIGSNEGVLYIR
-261 GEYPKSIEALNG
+261 GEYPKSIEAING
-273 SINELKKLGLL
+273 SINLLKNEKLL
-284 GENILGTDFSFDLGI
+284 GEKILGTDFSFDL
-299 CIGQGAY
+299 
-306 ICGEE
+306 
-311 TALIASI
+311 
-318 EAING
+318 N
-323 SINELKKLGLLGE
+323 
-336 NILGT
+336 
-341 NFSFDLGICIGQGA
+341 ICIGQGA

-395 NVETLAAATG
+395 NVESLAAATG

-410 SEKFSSIGNKKS
+410 PEKFSAIGNKKS

-434 NNPGVY
+434 KNPGVY

-451 FNEIGGGYKEPLKA
+451 FNEIGGGYKEPIKA

-472 GGVVPLSEIENLN
+472 GGIVPLTEVEKLN
-485 LDFQEFTAKG
+485 LDFQEFTTGG

-510 SMAEYIH
+510 NMIDYIH

-547 AKKKTAK
+547 VKNKTAK
-554 IPLKLLE
+554 IPLKLLN

-566 MKKGCLCALCGA
+566 MQKGCLCALCGA
-578 IPTPIQNILKYFG
+578 IPTPIMNILKYFG
-591 DEMKNDMVKDN
+591 DELKNDIIHEN

>member
-1 MSKNISNLSGRI
+1 MKN
-13 GLKDNLFK
+13 NLFQK
-21 QISENT
+21 ISERS
-27 LSDNPQDIKEIAKKH
+27 LKSKDSAGMKEIANEYK
-42 NLGVSTLHGA
+42 LGVSTIHGA

-73 SACMCAGTQDKLKD
+73 SACMCAGTQEPLKKKLQDKL
-87 KLKEKLGDDKV
+87 GSDKV

-103 LGHCYENHAFH
+103 LGYCYENNAFH

-122 KDIEKIDQILKGEE
+122 NDINKIDDIIKGKS
-136 IKQEKFFSKSFATTS
+136 IIQEKFVSKSYATTS

-157 LSSTD
+157 LSD
-162 QFKDQLSK
+162 IIKFKDHLGK
-170 FLKSDKK
+170 FLKKDKE
-177 EIVKSLLDSN
+177 EIIKSLLLSN

-207 AKGDKKYVI
+207 AKSEKKYVI

-237 LKVIFGMVMC
+237 LKVIFGMVIC
-247 GFVIGSDEGVLYIR
+247 GYVIGGNEGVLYIR
-261 GEYPKSIEALNG
+261 GEYPKSIEALNA
-273 SINELKKLGLL
+273 SINALKEAGLL
-284 GENILGTDFSFDLGI
+284 GEKILGTDFCFDL
-299 CIGQGAY
+299 
-306 ICGEE
+306 
-311 TALIASI
+311 
-318 EAING
+318 N
-323 SINELKKLGLLGE
+323 
-336 NILGT
+336 
-341 NFSFDLGICIGQGA
+341 ICIGQGA

-395 NVETLAAATG
+395 NVETLAAAAG
-405 ILING
+405 ILLNG
-410 SEKFSSIGNKKS
+410 AEKFSSIGNKKS

-440 EIDMGTPMKKI
+440 EIDMCTPMKKI
-451 FNEIGGGYKEPLKA
+451 FYEIGGGLNKPVKA

-472 GGVVPLSEIENLN
+472 GGVVPTQEIENLN
-485 LDFQEFTAKG
+485 LDFQEFTKAG

-505 IPKDF
+505 IPSNFNMID
-510 SMAEYIH
+510 YIH

-547 AKKKTAK
+547 VKNKSAK
-554 IPLKLLE
+554 IPLKLLND
-561 ELLVT
+561 LLIT

-578 IPTPIQNILKYFG
+578 IPTPIMNILKYFG
-591 DEMKNDMVKDN
+591 DEVKDDIVKEN

>member
-1 MSKNISNLSGRI
+1 MSKNISNLSGKV
-13 GLKDNLFK
+13 GLKYNLFQK
-21 QISENT
+21 I
-27 LSDNPQDIKEIAKKH
+27 SDNVLKNHPKDNKEIANEY
-42 NLGVSTLHGA
+42 NLGVSTVYGA

-59 RPSHREKK
+59 RPAHRKKK

-73 SACMCAGTQDKLKD
+73 SACMCAGTQDKLKQT
-87 KLKEKLGDDKV
+87 LKEKLGDDKV
-98 GEMFC
+98 GVMFC
-103 LGHCYENHAFH
+103 LGHCYENNAFH
-114 YDGENYAG
+114 YNGDNYAG
-122 KDIEKIDQILKGEE
+122 KDIEKIDQILKGEK
-136 IKQEKFFSKSFATTS
+136 IKQDKFFSKSYASTS

-157 LSSTD
+157 LSSIN
-162 QFKDQLSK
+162 QVKDQLTK
-170 FLKSDKK
+170 FLKTDKK
-177 EIVKSLLDSN
+177 EIIKSILDSN

-198 GMKWDFCSK
+198 GMKWDFCSREK
-207 AKGDKKYVI
+207 VKKKYVI

-237 LKVIFGMVMC
+237 LKVLFAMIIC
-247 GFVIGSDEGVLYIR
+247 GYVIGSDEGVLYIR
-261 GEYPKSIEALNG
+261 GEYPKSIEAING
-273 SINELKKLGLL
+273 SINELKKAGLL
-284 GENILGTDFSFDLGI
+284 GENILGTGFSFDI
-299 CIGQGAY
+299 Y
-306 ICGEE
+306 
-311 TALIASI
+311 
-318 EAING
+318 
-323 SINELKKLGLLGE
+323 
-336 NILGT
+336 
-341 NFSFDLGICIGQGA
+341 ICIGQGA

-395 NVETLAAATG
+395 NVETLAAVTG

-410 SEKFSSIGNKKS
+410 ADKFAAVGNKKS

-434 NNPGVY
+434 KNPGVY

-451 FNEIGGGYKEPLKA
+451 FNEIGGGYKEPVKA

-472 GGVVPLSEIENLN
+472 GGVVPLSEIDNLN
-485 LDFQEFTAKG
+485 LDFQEFSAKG

-510 SMAEYIH
+510 PMVEYIH

-547 AKKKTAK
+547 VMKKTAK
-554 IPLKLLE
+554 IPMQLLNDLLK
-561 ELLVT
+561 T
-566 MKKGCLCALCGA
+566 MQKGCLCALCGA
-578 IPTPIQNILKYFG
+578 IPTPIMNILKYFSN
-591 DEMKNDMVKDN
+591 EMKNDISA

>member
-13 GLKDNLFK
+13 GLKNNLFQK
-21 QISENT
+21 ISERSLASTN
-27 LSDNPQDIKEIAKKH
+27 DNGMKEIADQY
-42 NLGVSTLHGA
+42 NVGVSTIHGA

-73 SACMCAGTQDKLKD
+73 SACMCAGTQGPLKKKLQ
-87 KLKEKLGDDKV
+87 EKLGEDKV

-114 YDGENYAG
+114 YNGENYAG
-122 KDIEKIDQILKGEE
+122 KDINKIDEIIKGKE
-136 IKQEKFFSKSFATTS
+136 IKQEKFFSKSYAKTS

-157 LSSTD
+157 LSNLD
-162 QFKDQLSK
+162 QFKQLFEK
-170 FLKSDKK
+170 VIKIDTK
-177 EIVKSLLDSN
+177 EIIKSLLDSN

-198 GMKWDFCSK
+198 GMKWDFCGKTKSE
-207 AKGDKKYVI
+207 KKYVV

-237 LKVIFGMVMC
+237 LKVLFGMVIC
-247 GFVIGSDEGVLYIR
+247 GYVIGSNEGVLYIR
-261 GEYPKSIEALNG
+261 GEYPKSIEAING
-273 SINELKKLGLL
+273 SINSLKEAGLL
-284 GENILGTDFSFDLGI
+284 GENILGTSFSFDL
-299 CIGQGAY
+299 
-306 ICGEE
+306 
-311 TALIASI
+311 
-318 EAING
+318 N
-323 SINELKKLGLLGE
+323 
-336 NILGT
+336 
-341 NFSFDLGICIGQGA
+341 ICIGQGA

-405 ILING
+405 ILIHG
-410 SEKFSSIGNKKS
+410 ADKFSSIGNKKS

-440 EIDMGTPMKKI
+440 EIDMGTPIKNI
-451 FNEIGGGYKEPLKA
+451 FNDIGGGFKETVKA
-465 FQIGGPL
+465 LQIGGPL
-472 GGVVPLSEIENLN
+472 GGVVPLTEAEKLN
-485 LDFQEFTAKG
+485 LDFQEFTEAG
-495 FMLGHASVVS
+495 FMLGHGSIVS

-510 SMAEYIH
+510 PMVEYIH

-547 AKKKTAK
+547 YKNKSAK
-554 IPLKLLE
+554 IPLKLLN

-566 MKKGCLCALCGA
+566 MEKGCLCALCGA
-578 IPTPIQNILKYFG
+578 IPAPIMNILKYFG
-591 DEMKNDMVKDN
+591 DELKNDIVKDN

>member
-13 GLKDNLFK
+13 GLKNNLFQK
-21 QISENT
+21 ISERSLASTN
-27 LSDNPQDIKEIAKKH
+27 DNGMKEIADQY
-42 NLGVSTLHGA
+42 NVGVSTIHGA

-73 SACMCAGTQDKLKD
+73 SACMCAGTQGPLKKKLQ
-87 KLKEKLGDDKV
+87 EKLGEDKV

-122 KDIEKIDQILKGEE
+122 KDINNIDEIIKGKE
-136 IKQEKFFSKSFATTS
+136 IKQEKFFSKSYAKTS

-157 LSSTD
+157 LSNLD
-162 QFKDQLSK
+162 QFKQLFEK
-170 FLKSDKK
+170 VIKIDTK
-177 EIVKSLLDSN
+177 EIIKSLLDSN

-198 GMKWDFCSK
+198 GMKWDFCEK
-207 AKGDKKYVI
+207 AKSEKKYVV

-237 LKVIFGMVMC
+237 LKVLFGMVIC
-247 GFVIGSDEGVLYIR
+247 GYVIGSNEGVLYIR
-261 GEYPKSIEALNG
+261 GEYPKSIEAING
-273 SINELKKLGLL
+273 SINSLKEAGLL
-284 GENILGTDFSFDLGI
+284 GENILGTSFSFDL
-299 CIGQGAY
+299 
-306 ICGEE
+306 
-311 TALIASI
+311 
-318 EAING
+318 N
-323 SINELKKLGLLGE
+323 
-336 NILGT
+336 
-341 NFSFDLGICIGQGA
+341 ICIGQGA

-405 ILING
+405 ILIHG
-410 SEKFSSIGNKKS
+410 ADKFSSIGNKKS

-440 EIDMGTPMKKI
+440 EIDMGTPIKNI
-451 FNEIGGGYKEPLKA
+451 FNDIGGGFKEAVKA
-465 FQIGGPL
+465 LQIGGPL
-472 GGVVPLSEIENLN
+472 GGVVPLTEAEKLN
-485 LDFQEFTAKG
+485 LDFQEFTEAG
-495 FMLGHASVVS
+495 FMLGHGSVVS

-510 SMAEYIH
+510 PMVEYIH

-547 AKKKTAK
+547 YKNKSAK
-554 IPLKLLE
+554 IPLKLLN

-566 MKKGCLCALCGA
+566 MEKGCLCALCGA
-578 IPTPIQNILKYFG
+578 IPAPIMNILKYFG
-591 DEMKNDMVKDN
+591 DELKNDIVKDN

>member
-1 MSKNISNLSGRI
+1 MSKNISKLSGRI
-13 GLKDNLFK
+13 GLKNNLFQK
-21 QISENT
+21 ISERSLKSKNEDGIQE
-27 LSDNPQDIKEIAKKH
+27 LAEKYH
-42 NLGVSTLHGA
+42 VGVSTIHGA

-59 RPSHREKK
+59 RPEHRAKK

-73 SACMCAGTQDKLKD
+73 SACMCAGTQDNLKKKLQ
-87 KLKEKLGDDKV
+87 EKLGKDKV

-103 LGHCYENHAFH
+103 LGYCYENHAFH

-122 KDIEKIDQILKGEE
+122 KDIHKIDQIVKGEE
-136 IKQEKFFSKSFATTS
+136 ILQKKFISKSFATTS

-157 LSSTD
+157 LSNVKK
-162 QFKDQLSK
+162 FKDNISQ
-170 FLKSDKK
+170 FLKADKK
-177 EIVKSLLDSN
+177 EIIQSLLSSN

-198 GMKWDFCSK
+198 GLKWDFCSK
-207 AKGDKKYVI
+207 AKSNKKYVI

-237 LKVIFGMVMC
+237 LKVIFGMVIC
-247 GFVIGSDEGVLYIR
+247 GYVIGADEGVLYIR

-273 SINELKKLGLL
+273 SINSLKEAGLL
-284 GENILGTDFSFDLGI
+284 GNNILGTGFSFDL
-299 CIGQGAY
+299 
-306 ICGEE
+306 
-311 TALIASI
+311 
-318 EAING
+318 N
-323 SINELKKLGLLGE
+323 
-336 NILGT
+336 
-341 NFSFDLGICIGQGA
+341 ICIGQGA

-395 NVETLAAATG
+395 NVETLAAASG
-405 ILING
+405 ILLNG
-410 SEKFSSIGNKKS
+410 HKKFSSIGNKKS

-434 NNPGVY
+434 KKPGVY
-440 EIDMGTPMKKI
+440 EIDMGTQMKKI
-451 FNEIGGGYKEPLKA
+451 FYEIGGGLKEPVKA

-472 GGVVPLSEIENLN
+472 GGVVPIEEIDKLN
-485 LDFQEFTAKG
+485 LDFQEFTSAG

-505 IPKDF
+505 IPKNFNMID
-510 SMAEYIH
+510 YIH

-547 AKKKTAK
+547 VKSKSAK
-554 IPLKLLE
+554 IPLKLLN
-561 ELLVT
+561 ELLIT
-566 MKKGCLCALCGA
+566 MQKGCLCALCGA
-578 IPTPIQNILKYFG
+578 IPTPIMNILKYFG
-591 DEMKNDMVKDN
+591 DEMKDDIVKEN

>member
-13 GLKDNLFK
+13 GLKNNLFQK
-21 QISENT
+21 ISERSLASTN
-27 LSDNPQDIKEIAKKH
+27 DNGMKEIADQY
-42 NLGVSTLHGA
+42 NVGVSTIHGA

-73 SACMCAGTQDKLKD
+73 SACMCAGTQGPLKKKLQ
-87 KLKEKLGDDKV
+87 EKLGEDKV

-122 KDIEKIDQILKGEE
+122 KDINKIDEIIKGKE
-136 IKQEKFFSKSFATTS
+136 IKQEKFFSKSYAKTS

-157 LSSTD
+157 LSNLD
-162 QFKDQLSK
+162 QFKLLFEKVIKIDT
-170 FLKSDKK
+170 K
-177 EIVKSLLDSN
+177 EIIKSLLDSN

-198 GMKWDFCSK
+198 GMKWDFCGKTKSE
-207 AKGDKKYVI
+207 KKYVV

-237 LKVIFGMVMC
+237 LKVLFGMVIC
-247 GFVIGSDEGVLYIR
+247 GYVIGSNEGVLYIR
-261 GEYPKSIEALNG
+261 GEYPKSIEAING
-273 SINELKKLGLL
+273 SINSLKEAGLL
-284 GENILGTDFSFDLGI
+284 GENILGTSFSFDL
-299 CIGQGAY
+299 
-306 ICGEE
+306 
-311 TALIASI
+311 
-318 EAING
+318 N
-323 SINELKKLGLLGE
+323 
-336 NILGT
+336 
-341 NFSFDLGICIGQGA
+341 ICIGQGA

-405 ILING
+405 ILIHG
-410 SEKFSSIGNKKS
+410 ADKFSSIGNKKS

-440 EIDMGTPMKKI
+440 EIDMGTPIKNI
-451 FNEIGGGYKEPLKA
+451 FNDIGGGFKEAVKA
-465 FQIGGPL
+465 LQIGGPL
-472 GGVVPLSEIENLN
+472 GGVVPLTEAEKLN
-485 LDFQEFTAKG
+485 LDFQEFTEAG
-495 FMLGHASVVS
+495 FMLGHGSIVS
-505 IPKDF
+505 IPKNF
-510 SMAEYIH
+510 PMVEYIH

-547 AKKKTAK
+547 FKNKSTK
-554 IPLKLLE
+554 IPLKLLN

-566 MKKGCLCALCGA
+566 MQKGCLCALCGA
-578 IPTPIQNILKYFG
+578 IPTPIMNILKYFG
-591 DEMKNDMVKDN
+591 DELKNDIVKDN

>member
-13 GLKDNLFK
+13 GLKNNLFQK
-21 QISENT
+21 LSERSLKSKNG
-27 LSDNPQDIKEIAKKH
+27 DGIKEIAEEYRM
-42 NLGVSTLHGA
+42 GVSTIHGA

-73 SACMCAGTQDKLKD
+73 SACMCAGTQKKLK
-87 KLKEKLGDDKV
+87 KQLQEKLGKDKV

-103 LGHCYENHAFH
+103 LGHCYENSAFH

-122 KDIEKIDQILKGEE
+122 KDIDSIDKIVKGEE
-136 IKQEKFFSKSFATTS
+136 INQEKFFSKSFASTS

-157 LSSTD
+157 LSNC
-162 QFKDQLSK
+162 DQLK
-170 FLKSDKK
+170 EFLNNFINIDKK
-177 EIVKSLLDSN
+177 EIIKKLLDSN

-207 AKGDKKYVI
+207 TKSEKKYVV

-237 LKVIFGMVMC
+237 LKVLLGMMIC
-247 GFVIGSDEGVLYIR
+247 GYVIGSDEGVLYIR
-261 GEYPKSIEALNG
+261 GEYPKSIA
-273 SINELKKLGLL
+273 
-284 GENILGTDFSFDLGI
+284 
-299 CIGQGAY
+299 
-306 ICGEE
+306 
-311 TALIASI
+311 
-318 EAING
+318 AING
-323 SINELKKLGLLGE
+323 SINTLKDLGLLGK
-336 NILGT
+336 NILGS
-341 NFSFDLGICIGQGA
+341 NFSFDLNICIGQGA

-395 NVETLAAATG
+395 NVETLAAASG

-410 SEKFSSIGNKKS
+410 EEKFAKIGNKKS

-434 NNPGVY
+434 NKPGVY
-440 EIDMGTPMKKI
+440 EIDMGAPMKKVLYD
-451 FNEIGGGYKEPLKA
+451 IGGGFKEDVKA
-465 FQIGGPL
+465 LQIGGPL
-472 GGVVPLSEIENLN
+472 GGVIPIKEVEKLN
-485 LDFQEFTAKG
+485 LDFQEFTAAG
-495 FMLGHASVVS
+495 FMLGHASIVS

-510 SMAEYIH
+510 PMVEYIH
-517 HLFEFSAEESCG
+517 HLFEFTAEESCG

-547 AKKKTAK
+547 LKNKTSK
-554 IPLKLLE
+554 IPLKLLN
-561 ELLVT
+561 ELLIT

-578 IPTPIQNILKYFG
+578 IPTPIMNILKYFG
-591 DEMKNDMVKDN
+591 DEMKNDMIQEN